1 MRVIRC
7 RNCRTGQRQPRYEP
21 SSRNRHYP
29 TCSSPETAVIQA
41 RT

>member
-1 MRVIRC
+1 MRVIGSRK
-7 RNCRTGQRQPRYEP
+7 RRASHRQPCHEP

-29 TCSSPETAVIQA
+29 TCSSTETAVIQA

>member
-1 MRVIRC
+1 MRIIGS
-7 RNCRTGQRQPRYEP
+7 RNCRAGQRQPCYEP

-29 TCSSPETAVIQA
+29 TCSSTETAVIQA